1 MIIESH
7 YTILTRNYASFDYKP
22 PLLFA
27 KVFRGSISAIYAS
40 LDHTWQIYNKNE
52 KPLRLGRTRGR
63 LELTRSPYIKLSYL
77 LASDTLIKRLTAVL
91 EEERNH
97 RLDTELVG
105 ICLGL

>member
-1 MIIESH
+1 MPPSIIS
-7 YTILTRNYASFDYKP
+7 P
-22 PLLFA
+22 PYYLQRFFA
-27 KVFRGSISAIYAS
+27 EVYLSAIYAS

-52 KPLRLGRTRGR
+52 KPLQLGRTRGR

>member
-1 MIIESH
+1 M
-7 YTILTRNYASFDYKP
+7 P
-22 PLLFA
+22 P
-27 KVFRGSISAIYAS
+27 SIVSPPYYLQRFFTEVYLSAIYAS
-40 LDHTWQIYNKNE
+40 LDHTWQIYNKIE

-63 LELTRSPYIKLSYL
+63 LELTRPPYIKLSHL

-91 EEERNH
+91 EDSNH